1 LIPSIGKQFDLITVT
16 PPSLLQAAAQGL
28 KPILVSAEDVE
39 NSTDKRNSY
48 LIGAAGTTSIADLRG
63 KTIGVP
69 SLGGNLYEGV
79 VIMLDKAGL
88 KKTDVK
94 FLQVPF
100 ADMAGGLKTGTI
112 KAAATIFPFN
122 GQLLGQGG
130 TDLGNP
136 TDLSGNGSEALSAGW
151 LGYAPWVA
159 ANKATID
166 KFNKAQN
173 DALDWMKA
181 NPDAARQVL
190 VTEFKLPAQVASKFP
205 ITQYVEFEAKPE
217 HLQPWIEPMKKV
229 GDLPASFNTPAGELV
244 YQG

>member
-1 LIPSIGKQFDLITVT
+1 
-16 PPSLLQAAAQGL
+16 
-28 KPILVSAEDVE
+28 DVE

-48 LIGAAGTTSIADLRG
+48 LIGAAGTTSIADLKG

-88 KKTDVK
+88 KKSDVK

-130 TDLGNP
+130 TDLGTP
-136 TDLSGNGSEALSAGW
+136 TDVAGDGSEALSAGW
-151 LGYAPWVA
+151 MASADWAA

-166 KFNKAQN
+166 AFAKAQN
-173 DALDWMKA
+173 D
-181 NPDAARQVL
+181 
-190 VTEFKLPAQVASKFP
+190 
-205 ITQYVEFEAKPE
+205 
-217 HLQPWIEPMKKV
+217 
-229 GDLPASFNTPAGELV
+229 
-244 YQG
+244 